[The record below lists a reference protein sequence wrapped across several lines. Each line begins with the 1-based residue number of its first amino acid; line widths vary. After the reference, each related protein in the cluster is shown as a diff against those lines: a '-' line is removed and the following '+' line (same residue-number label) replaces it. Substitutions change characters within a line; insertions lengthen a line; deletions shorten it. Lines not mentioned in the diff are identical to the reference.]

1 MLTVALMLQVAGPVL
16 TKPLT
21 QKCVPRDEDEV
32 VVCARP
38 GASPYRLKPLPPKPG
53 DPPADPLAFNLPGGG
68 KGRVHA
74 LQSQNPSA
82 TGYGAGVTLR
92 IPLGQKKK
100 DADAKR

>member
-1 MLTVALMLQVAGPVL
+1 MLTAALLLQVAGPVL

-21 QKCVPRDEDEV
+21 QKCAPRDEDEV

-74 LQSQNPSA
+74 IQSQNPSA
-82 TGYGAGVTLR
+82 TGQGAAVTLR

-100 DADAKR
+100 DEDAKR